1 MADKQRIGFIG
12 AGLMGHGM
20 AKNIVE
26 KGYPLTVLG
35 HRNRQPI
42 DDLIGR
48 GAREAK
54 TPKELAQQS
63 DIVITCVT
71 GSPQVEELVFKK
83 DGLLEGLRAGMIVA
97 DATTA
102 EPTSTMKVAAAVI
115 EAGARFADIPLI
127 RTPKEAEAGT
137 LGVMVGSDAALL
149 AELKPVLETF
159 ANAIF
164 HAGPLGAG
172 HKLKLINNYIA
183 LAAAAAAAE
192 GIATAKK
199 AGVDLKALTDIVIV
213 GRRQQRDVPA
223 PEQVF
228 PGRRRHP
235 RHLRAGQLCQGSAVL
250 HAYGRSD
257 AGGRIHRRGGASDLP
272 DGEYQRLWRQVLAAH
287 YRCDRRGKR
296 GQAIILSADLFSASH
311 TIC

>member
-54 TPKELAQQS
+54 TPKDLAQQS

-199 AGVDLKALTDIVIV
+199 AGVDLKALTDIV
-213 GRRQQRDVPA
+213 
-223 PEQVF
+223 
-228 PGRRRHP
+228 
-235 RHLRAGQLCQGSAVL
+235 LS
-250 HAYGRSD
+250 
-257 AGGRIHRRGGASDLP
+257 GGANSVMF
-272 DGEYQRLWRQVLAAH
+272 QRLSKYFLDGDDTHAIFALANCAKDLRYYTH
-287 YRCDRRGKR
+287 MAEATPVVGFIAEAVHQTFQMANTRGFGDKYLPHIIDAIEEANGGKR
-296 GQAIILSADLFSASH
+296 
-311 TIC
+311 

>member
-54 TPKELAQQS
+54 SPQDLAQQS
-63 DIVITCVT
+63 DIVIICVT

-83 DGLLEGLRAGMIVA
+83 DGLLAGLRPGMIVA

-102 EPTSTMKVAAAVI
+102 EPTSTMKVAAAVT

-127 RTPKEAEAGT
+127 RTPREAEAGT
-137 LGVMVGSDAALL
+137 LGVMVGSDPALL

-172 HKLKLINNYIA
+172 HKLKLIKNYIA

-199 AGVDLKALTDIVIV
+199 AGVDLKALSDIVM
-213 GRRQQRDVPA
+213 
-223 PEQVF
+223 
-228 PGRRRHP
+228 
-235 RHLRAGQLCQGSAVL
+235 S
-250 HAYGRSD
+250 
-257 AGGRIHRRGGASDLP
+257 GGANSVMF
-272 DGEYQRLWRQVLAAH
+272 QRLSKYFLEGDDTHAIFALANCAKDLRYYTH
-287 YRCDRRGKR
+287 LAEATPVVGFIAEAVHQTFQMANTRGFGDKYLPHIIDAIEEANGGKR
-296 GQAIILSADLFSASH
+296 
-311 TIC
+311 

>member
-26 KGYPLTVLG
+26 KGYHLTVLG

-54 TPKELAQQS
+54 TPKELAQQT

-102 EPTSTMKVAAAVI
+102 EPTSTMKVAAAVA

-127 RTPKEAEAGT
+127 RTPKESEAGT

-199 AGVDLKALTDIVIV
+199 AGVDLKALTDIV
-213 GRRQQRDVPA
+213 
-223 PEQVF
+223 
-228 PGRRRHP
+228 
-235 RHLRAGQLCQGSAVL
+235 LS
-250 HAYGRSD
+250 
-257 AGGRIHRRGGASDLP
+257 GGANSVMF
-272 DGEYQRLWRQVLAAH
+272 QRLSRYFLDGDDSHAIFALANCAKDLRYYTH
-287 YRCDRRGKR
+287 MAEATPVVGFIAEAVHQTFQMANTRGFGDKYLPHIIDAIEEANGGKR
-296 GQAIILSADLFSASH
+296 
-311 TIC
+311 

>member
-1 MADKQRIGFIG
+1 
-12 AGLMGHGM
+12 MGHGM

-54 TPKELAQQS
+54 SPQELAQQS
-63 DIVITCVT
+63 DIVIICVT

-83 DGLLEGLRAGMIVA
+83 DGLLAGLRPGMIVA

-127 RTPKEAEAGT
+127 RTPREAEAGT

-199 AGVDLKALTDIVIV
+199 AGVDLKALSEIVM
-213 GRRQQRDVPA
+213 
-223 PEQVF
+223 
-228 PGRRRHP
+228 
-235 RHLRAGQLCQGSAVL
+235 S
-250 HAYGRSD
+250 
-257 AGGRIHRRGGASDLP
+257 GGANSVMF
-272 DGEYQRLWRQVLAAH
+272 QRLSKYFLDGDDTHAIFALANCAKDLRYYTH
-287 YRCDRRGKR
+287 MAEATPVVGFIAEAVHQTFQMANTRGFGDKYLPHIIDAIEEANGGKR
-296 GQAIILSADLFSASH
+296 
-311 TIC
+311 

>member
-35 HRNRQPI
+35 HRNRKPI

-54 TPKELAQQS
+54 SPKDLAQQS
-63 DIVITCVT
+63 DIVIICVT

-83 DGLLEGLRAGMIVA
+83 DGLLNGLRAGMIVA

-102 EPTSTMKVAAAVI
+102 EPTSTMKVAAAVM

-199 AGVDLKALTDIVIV
+199 AGVDLKALSEIVM
-213 GRRQQRDVPA
+213 
-223 PEQVF
+223 
-228 PGRRRHP
+228 
-235 RHLRAGQLCQGSAVL
+235 S
-250 HAYGRSD
+250 
-257 AGGRIHRRGGASDLP
+257 GGANSVMF
-272 DGEYQRLWRQVLAAH
+272 QRLSKYFLDGDDSHAIFALANCAKDLRYYTH
-287 YRCDRRGKR
+287 MAEATPVVGFIAEAVHQTFQMANTRGFGDKYLPHIIDAIEEANGGKR
-296 GQAIILSADLFSASH
+296 
-311 TIC
+311 

>member
-42 DDLIGR
+42 DDLVGR

-54 TPKELAQQS
+54 TPKDLAQQS
-63 DIVITCVT
+63 DIVIICVT
-71 GSPQVEELVFKK
+71 GSPQVEDLVFKK
-83 DGLLEGLRAGMIVA
+83 DGLLEGLRPGMIVA

-102 EPTSTMKVAAAVI
+102 EPTSTMKIAAAVV

-127 RTPKEAEAGT
+127 RTPREAEAGT
-137 LGVMVGSDAALL
+137 LGVMVGSDPALL

-199 AGVDLKALTDIVIV
+199 AGVDLKALTDIV
-213 GRRQQRDVPA
+213 
-223 PEQVF
+223 
-228 PGRRRHP
+228 
-235 RHLRAGQLCQGSAVL
+235 LS
-250 HAYGRSD
+250 
-257 AGGRIHRRGGASDLP
+257 GGANSVMF
-272 DGEYQRLWRQVLAAH
+272 QRLSKYFLDGDDTHAIFALANCAKDLRYYTH
-287 YRCDRRGKR
+287 MAEATPVVGFIAEAVHQTFQMANTRGFGDKYLPHIIDAIEEANGGKR
-296 GQAIILSADLFSASH
+296 
-311 TIC
+311 

>member
-42 DDLIGR
+42 DDLVGR

-54 TPKELAQQS
+54 SPKDLAQQS
-63 DIVITCVT
+63 DIVILCVT

-83 DGLLEGLRAGMIVA
+83 DGLLEGLRSGMIVA

-102 EPTSTMKVAAAVI
+102 EPTSTLKVAAAVT

-199 AGVDLKALTDIVIV
+199 AGVDLKALSEIV
-213 GRRQQRDVPA
+213 
-223 PEQVF
+223 
-228 PGRRRHP
+228 
-235 RHLRAGQLCQGSAVL
+235 LS
-250 HAYGRSD
+250 
-257 AGGRIHRRGGASDLP
+257 GGANSVMF
-272 DGEYQRLWRQVLAAH
+272 QRLSKYFLDGDDSHAIFALSNCAKDLRYYTHMAEATPVVGFIAEAVHQTFQMANTRGFGDKYLPHIIDAIEEANG
-287 YRCDRRGKR
+287 GKR
-296 GQAIILSADLFSASH
+296 
-311 TIC
+311 

>member
-54 TPKELAQQS
+54 TPKDLAQQS

-199 AGVDLKALTDIVIV
+199 AGVDLKALTDIV
-213 GRRQQRDVPA
+213 
-223 PEQVF
+223 
-228 PGRRRHP
+228 
-235 RHLRAGQLCQGSAVL
+235 LS
-250 HAYGRSD
+250 
-257 AGGRIHRRGGASDLP
+257 GGANSVMF
-272 DGEYQRLWRQVLAAH
+272 QRLSKYFLDGDDTHAIFALANCAKDLRYYTH
-287 YRCDRRGKR
+287 MAEATPVVGFIAQAVHQTFQMANTRGFGDKYLPHIIDAIEEANGGKR
-296 GQAIILSADLFSASH
+296 
-311 TIC
+311 

>member
-35 HRNRQPI
+35 HRNRKPI

-54 TPKELAQQS
+54 SPQELAQHS
-63 DIVITCVT
+63 DIVIICVT

-83 DGLLEGLRAGMIVA
+83 DGLLAGLRAGMIVA

-127 RTPKEAEAGT
+127 RTPREAEAGT

-199 AGVDLKALTDIVIV
+199 AGVDLKALSEIVM
-213 GRRQQRDVPA
+213 
-223 PEQVF
+223 
-228 PGRRRHP
+228 
-235 RHLRAGQLCQGSAVL
+235 S
-250 HAYGRSD
+250 
-257 AGGRIHRRGGASDLP
+257 GGANSVMF
-272 DGEYQRLWRQVLAAH
+272 QRLSKYFLDGDDTHAIFALANCAKDLRYYTH
-287 YRCDRRGKR
+287 MAEATPVVGFIAEAVHQTFQMANTRGFGDKYLPHIIDAIEEANGGKR
-296 GQAIILSADLFSASH
+296 
-311 TIC
+311 

>member
-26 KGYPLTVLG
+26 KGYALTVLG

-54 TPKELAQQS
+54 SPKDLAQQS
-63 DIVITCVT
+63 DIVIICVT

-83 DGLLEGLRAGMIVA
+83 DGLLEGLRSGMIVA

-102 EPTSTMKVAAAVI
+102 EPTSTMKVAAAVM

-199 AGVDLKALTDIVIV
+199 AGVDLKALTDIV
-213 GRRQQRDVPA
+213 
-223 PEQVF
+223 
-228 PGRRRHP
+228 
-235 RHLRAGQLCQGSAVL
+235 LS
-250 HAYGRSD
+250 
-257 AGGRIHRRGGASDLP
+257 GGANSVMF
-272 DGEYQRLWRQVLAAH
+272 QRLSKYFLDGDDSHAIFALANCAKDLRYYTH
-287 YRCDRRGKR
+287 MAEATPVVGFIAEAVHQTFQMANTRGFGDKYLPHIIDAIEEANGGKR
-296 GQAIILSADLFSASH
+296 
-311 TIC
+311 

>member
-42 DDLIGR
+42 DDLVGR

-54 TPKELAQQS
+54 SPKDLAQQS
-63 DIVITCVT
+63 DIVILCVT

-83 DGLLEGLRAGMIVA
+83 DGLLAGLRPGMIVA

-102 EPTSTMKVAAAVI
+102 EPTSTMKVAAAVT

-127 RTPKEAEAGT
+127 RTPREAEAGT

-199 AGVDLKALTDIVIV
+199 AGVDLKALSEIVM
-213 GRRQQRDVPA
+213 
-223 PEQVF
+223 
-228 PGRRRHP
+228 
-235 RHLRAGQLCQGSAVL
+235 S
-250 HAYGRSD
+250 
-257 AGGRIHRRGGASDLP
+257 GGANSVMF
-272 DGEYQRLWRQVLAAH
+272 QRLSKYFLDGDDSHAIFALANCAKDLRYYTH
-287 YRCDRRGKR
+287 MAEATPVVGFIAEAVHQTFQMANTRGFGDKYLPHIIDAIEEANGGKR
-296 GQAIILSADLFSASH
+296 
-311 TIC
+311 

>member
-26 KGYPLTVLG
+26 KGYALTVLG

-54 TPKELAQQS
+54 SPQELAQQS
-63 DIVITCVT
+63 DIVIICVT

-83 DGLLEGLRAGMIVA
+83 DGLLAGLRSGMIVA

-127 RTPKEAEAGT
+127 RTPREAEAGT

-199 AGVDLKALTDIVIV
+199 AGVDLKALSEIVM
-213 GRRQQRDVPA
+213 
-223 PEQVF
+223 
-228 PGRRRHP
+228 
-235 RHLRAGQLCQGSAVL
+235 S
-250 HAYGRSD
+250 
-257 AGGRIHRRGGASDLP
+257 GGANSVMF
-272 DGEYQRLWRQVLAAH
+272 QRLSKYFLDGDDSHAIFALANCAKDLRYYTH
-287 YRCDRRGKR
+287 MAEATPVVGFIAEAVHQTFQMANTRGFGDKYLPHIIDAIEEANGGKR
-296 GQAIILSADLFSASH
+296 
-311 TIC
+311 

>member
-42 DDLIGR
+42 DDLVGR

-54 TPKELAQQS
+54 SPKDLAQQS
-63 DIVITCVT
+63 DIVILCVT

-83 DGLLEGLRAGMIVA
+83 DGLLAGLRSGMIVA

-102 EPTSTMKVAAAVI
+102 EPTSTMKVAAAVT

-127 RTPKEAEAGT
+127 RTPREAEAGT

-199 AGVDLKALTDIVIV
+199 AGVDLKALSEIVM
-213 GRRQQRDVPA
+213 
-223 PEQVF
+223 
-228 PGRRRHP
+228 
-235 RHLRAGQLCQGSAVL
+235 S
-250 HAYGRSD
+250 
-257 AGGRIHRRGGASDLP
+257 GGANSVMF
-272 DGEYQRLWRQVLAAH
+272 QRLSKYFLDGDDSHAIFALANCAKDLRYYTH
-287 YRCDRRGKR
+287 MAEATPVVGFIAEAVHQTFQMANTRGFGDKYLPHIIDAIEEANGGKR
-296 GQAIILSADLFSASH
+296 
-311 TIC
+311 

>member
-1 MADKQRIGFIG
+1 
-12 AGLMGHGM
+12 
-20 AKNIVE
+20 
-26 KGYPLTVLG
+26 
-35 HRNRQPI
+35 
-42 DDLIGR
+42 
-48 GAREAK
+48 
-54 TPKELAQQS
+54 
-63 DIVITCVT
+63 
-71 GSPQVEELVFKK
+71 
-83 DGLLEGLRAGMIVA
+83 VA

-199 AGVDLKALTDIVIV
+199 AGVDLKALTDIV
-213 GRRQQRDVPA
+213 
-223 PEQVF
+223 
-228 PGRRRHP
+228 
-235 RHLRAGQLCQGSAVL
+235 LS
-250 HAYGRSD
+250 
-257 AGGRIHRRGGASDLP
+257 GGANSVMF
-272 DGEYQRLWRQVLAAH
+272 QRLSKYFLDGDDTHAIFALANCAKDLRYYTH
-287 YRCDRRGKR
+287 MAEATPVVGFIAEAVHQTFQMANTRGFGDKYLPHIIDAIEEANGGKR
-296 GQAIILSADLFSASH
+296 
-311 TIC
+311 

>member
-54 TPKELAQQS
+54 SPKELAQQS
-63 DIVITCVT
+63 DIVIICVT
-71 GSPQVEELVFKK
+71 GSPQVEDLVFKK

-102 EPTSTMKVAAAVI
+102 EPTSTMKVAAAVS

-127 RTPKEAEAGT
+127 RTPREAEAGT

-199 AGVDLKALTDIVIV
+199 AGVDLKALTDIV
-213 GRRQQRDVPA
+213 
-223 PEQVF
+223 
-228 PGRRRHP
+228 
-235 RHLRAGQLCQGSAVL
+235 LS
-250 HAYGRSD
+250 
-257 AGGRIHRRGGASDLP
+257 GGANSVMF
-272 DGEYQRLWRQVLAAH
+272 QRLSKYFLDGDDTHAIFALANCAKDLRYYTH
-287 YRCDRRGKR
+287 MAEATPVVGFIAEAVHQTFQMANTRGFGDKYLPHIIDAIEEANGGKR
-296 GQAIILSADLFSASH
+296 
-311 TIC
+311 

>member
-54 TPKELAQQS
+54 SPQDLAQQS
-63 DIVITCVT
+63 DIVIICVT

-83 DGLLEGLRAGMIVA
+83 DGLLAGLRPGMIVA

-102 EPTSTMKVAAAVI
+102 EPTSTMKVAAAVT

-127 RTPKEAEAGT
+127 RTPREAEAGT
-137 LGVMVGSDAALL
+137 LGVMVGSDPALL

-199 AGVDLKALTDIVIV
+199 AGVDLKALSDIVM
-213 GRRQQRDVPA
+213 
-223 PEQVF
+223 
-228 PGRRRHP
+228 
-235 RHLRAGQLCQGSAVL
+235 S
-250 HAYGRSD
+250 
-257 AGGRIHRRGGASDLP
+257 GGANSVMF
-272 DGEYQRLWRQVLAAH
+272 QRLSKYFLEGDDTHAIFALANCAKDLRYYTH
-287 YRCDRRGKR
+287 LAEATPVVGFIAEAVHQTFQMANTRGFGDKYLPHIIDAIEEANGGKR
-296 GQAIILSADLFSASH
+296 
-311 TIC
+311 

>member
-54 TPKELAQQS
+54 SPKDLAQQS
-63 DIVITCVT
+63 DIVILCVT

-83 DGLLEGLRAGMIVA
+83 DGLLAGLRAGMIIA

-102 EPTSTMKVAAAVI
+102 EPTSTMKVAAAVM

-199 AGVDLKALTDIVIV
+199 AGVDLKALSEIVM
-213 GRRQQRDVPA
+213 
-223 PEQVF
+223 
-228 PGRRRHP
+228 
-235 RHLRAGQLCQGSAVL
+235 S
-250 HAYGRSD
+250 
-257 AGGRIHRRGGASDLP
+257 GGANSVMF
-272 DGEYQRLWRQVLAAH
+272 QRLSKYFLDGDDSHAIFALANCAKDLRYYTH
-287 YRCDRRGKR
+287 MAEATPVVGFIAEAVHQTFQMANTRGFCDKYLPHIIDAIEEANGGKR
-296 GQAIILSADLFSASH
+296 
-311 TIC
+311 

>member
-54 TPKELAQQS
+54 SPQELAQQS
-63 DIVITCVT
+63 DIVIICVT

-83 DGLLEGLRAGMIVA
+83 DGLLAGLRSGMIVA

-127 RTPKEAEAGT
+127 RTPREAEAGT

-199 AGVDLKALTDIVIV
+199 AGVDLKALSEIVM
-213 GRRQQRDVPA
+213 
-223 PEQVF
+223 
-228 PGRRRHP
+228 
-235 RHLRAGQLCQGSAVL
+235 S
-250 HAYGRSD
+250 
-257 AGGRIHRRGGASDLP
+257 GGANSVMF
-272 DGEYQRLWRQVLAAH
+272 QRLSKYFLDGDDSHAIFALANCAKDLRYYTH
-287 YRCDRRGKR
+287 MAEATPVVGFIAEAVHQTFQMANTRGFGDKYLPHIIDAIEEANGGKR
-296 GQAIILSADLFSASH
+296 
-311 TIC
+311 